1 MFSVLREEKG
11 NLNIVLVCGYTLT
24 LNLNCFIPNAETYMH
39 VNYGKSAHSV
49 TPSQQEVDKT
59 VSMFGGN
66 RNTPL
71 IKSLRF
77 GAQWQSKVHG
87 I

>member
-1 MFSVLREEKG
+1 
-11 NLNIVLVCGYTLT
+11 
-24 LNLNCFIPNAETYMH
+24 MH
-39 VNYGKSAHSV
+39 VNYGKSVHSV